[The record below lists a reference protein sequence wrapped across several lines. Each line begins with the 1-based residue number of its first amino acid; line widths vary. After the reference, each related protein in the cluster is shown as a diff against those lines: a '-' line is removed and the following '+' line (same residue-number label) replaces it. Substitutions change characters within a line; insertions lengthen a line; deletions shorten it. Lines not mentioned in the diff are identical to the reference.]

1 MSDYPEYQSPEH
13 PDEALSDLVNGE
25 LDGAEAR
32 RVAVHAATC
41 ARCAQLLGGLF
52 AARAALRFPEPAH
65 VTVPRAFWRHVRS
78 RLDEVDGLIRAT
90 NQPLAQRSRWT
101 RPALAAGLI
110 AIVMACMVRIVVFM
124 RPDPIARVADMHMA
138 ATAPLADPGL
148 HQAVGYSPVSRW
160 QLVSRNVSNLGGHM
174 VLQSV
179 YDVDGLP
186 VSVFRLPAGAFD
198 ESRLVQVTVGQESV
212 YLGVLHSSSLAAIP
226 IAGAWEIMVART
238 PVDDLLRLAMARPRE
253 VELGPR
259 W

>member
-1 MSDYPEYQSPEH
+1 MSDLPDYPTPEH

-25 LDGAEAR
+25 LEATEAR

-52 AARAALRFPEPAH
+52 AARAALRVPEPAH
-65 VTVPRAFWRHVRS
+65 VSVPRAFWRHVRA

-90 NQPLAQRSRWT
+90 NQPLTQRSPWT
-101 RPALAAGLI
+101 RPTLAVGLI
-110 AIVMACMVRIVVFM
+110 AIVLACMVRIVVFM
-124 RPDPIARVADMHMA
+124 RPDPISRVAGMHAA

-160 QLVSRNVSNLGGHM
+160 RLVSRNVGNLGGQM
-174 VLQSV
+174 VLQTV

-186 VSVFRLPAGAFD
+186 VSVFRLPADTFD
-198 ESRLVQVTVGQESV
+198 ASRLVQVKLGEEAV
-212 YLGVLHSSSLAAIP
+212 YLGALQASSLVAIP
-226 IAGAWEIMVART
+226 VAGAWEIMVART
-238 PVDDLLRLAMARPRE
+238 PVDDLLRLAMIRPRE
-253 VELGPR
+253 LDLRPN